1 MVAMKFRFNRDAI
14 YIRKMIQAGEMGD
27 MLYGFASYL
36 KPLDIDYGKNNWRVK
51 KAFSGGGTLIDNG
64 IQVFDLIWWIMGC
77 PEPVEVIGNTY
88 IRTNASEV
96 EDIANG
102 MIRFENGATIIIES
116 AWRSLIQDDTMTLR
130 IFGTKGT
137 ANLWPFRVILEDGR
151 ELTSREMDHKGIV
164 SENQFKHFIQCI
176 ENKHQPISTVE
187 QSVTVMRII
196 NAIYLSAKKKG
207 LVNSF
212 V

>member
-1 MVAMKFRFNRDAI
+1 
-14 YIRKMIQAGEMGD
+14 
-27 MLYGFASYL
+27 
-36 KPLDIDYGKNNWRVK
+36 
-51 KAFSGGGTLIDNG
+51 
-64 IQVFDLIWWIMGC
+64 MGC

-151 ELTSREMDHKGIV
+151 ELTSRAMDHKGIV

-176 ENKHQPISTVE
+176 ENKHQPSSTIE
-187 QSVTVMRII
+187 QSVKVMRMID
-196 NAIYLSAKKKG
+196 AFYRSAKEKK
-207 LVNSF
+207 V
-212 V
+212 VII